1 MRGGVV
7 ACGVPEVTS
16 SRGAQVR
23 ILGAFPARGL
33 PPSGGRGPEGSGLPK
48 EGGSRGLRDGEYD

>member
-23 ILGAFPARGL
+23 ILGAFPAIGAFPARGL

-48 EGGSRGLRDGEYD
+48 ED